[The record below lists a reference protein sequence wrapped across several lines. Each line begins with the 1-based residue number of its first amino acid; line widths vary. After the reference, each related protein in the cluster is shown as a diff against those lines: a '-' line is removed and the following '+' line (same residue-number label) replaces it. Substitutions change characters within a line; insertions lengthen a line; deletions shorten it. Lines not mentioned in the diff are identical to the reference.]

1 MKCDGIFPFC
11 GWGKTQTLESIVDDT
26 ENKGGG
32 GDLEIVRL
40 YYRTWR
46 SLMVKTHGGATYHVA
61 IQNVLNLDVNWRG
74 GWL

>member
-32 GDLEIVRL
+32 GDLEIVRIL
-40 YYRTWR
+40 SHLTFPDGKNPWR
-46 SLMVKTHGGATYHVA
+46 CHLSCGYTKCVKS
-61 IQNVLNLDVNWRG
+61 
-74 GWL
+74 